1 MEREIPVDAL
11 DSFDS
16 AASTSAGGFS
26 VTTDPELTQL
36 YAKVRRASDELVKRL
51 EFYEELVPARA
62 NEAAVA
68 DEVVGFARFAERQF
82 RGWYERC
89 RDIREMLEDPGL
101 RSLPGSRRPD
111 ADPRGD

>member
-1 MEREIPVDAL
+1 MNP
-11 DSFDS
+11 
-16 AASTSAGGFS
+16 
-26 VTTDPELTQL
+26 DPDLTRL
-36 YAKVRRASDELVKRL
+36 YVETRRASEELVKRL
-51 EFYEELVPARA
+51 EVYEELVPARV

-89 RDIREMLEDPGL
+89 RDIREMLEDPAL
-101 RSLPGSRRPD
+101 RSLPDSRPPD

>member
-11 DSFDS
+11 DSFDC

-36 YAKVRRASDELVKRL
+36 AAEARRASEALVKRL